1 MNTQKSE
8 IAVIFGDI
16 NFDLINTKILTG
28 ESALRISLNLKLYQS
43 MVGPFKSRKL
53 SEELIMESCSLIK
66 RSLLSIS

>member
-16 NFDLINTKILTG
+16 SFDLINTKILTG
-28 ESALRISLNLKLYQS
+28 ESALRISLNLKLYES

>member
-16 NFDLINTKILTG
+16 SFDLINTKILTG
-28 ESALRISLNLKLYQS
+28 ESALRISLNLKLYES

-53 SEELIMESCSLIK
+53 SEELIMESCCLIK

>member
-28 ESALRISLNLKLYQS
+28 ESALRISLNLKLYES
-43 MVGPFKSRKL
+43 MVARLNPESYPKS
-53 SEELIMESCSLIK
+53 
-66 RSLLSIS
+66 

>member
-16 NFDLINTKILTG
+16 SFDLINTKILTG